1 MRQLTLILL
10 FTLLAACGQKG
21 LLYIP
26 DKSSADSP
34 NASEKSDSTRN
45 DNDND
50 NDNDN

>member
-10 FTLLAACGQKG
+10 IVLLAACGQKG

-26 DKSSADSP
+26 DESSADSSQ
-34 NASEKSDSTRN
+34 NSEEQDSARN

-50 NDNDN
+50 NDNDK